1 MIPFS
6 VFSVAPCERC
16 SSIRKRGLHQTFLAV
31 QGRSG
36 HDLPPMG
43 DYPGRKQVRTR
54 AKRAVKND
62 RIIEKRATEK
72 KAAAAKK

>member
-1 MIPFS
+1 M
-6 VFSVAPCERC
+6 C
-16 SSIRKRGLHQTFLAV
+16 RGASFLAV
-31 QGRSG
+31 VRGSA

-62 RIIEKRATEK
+62 RIIEKRAAEK
-72 KAAAAKK
+72 KAAAKK